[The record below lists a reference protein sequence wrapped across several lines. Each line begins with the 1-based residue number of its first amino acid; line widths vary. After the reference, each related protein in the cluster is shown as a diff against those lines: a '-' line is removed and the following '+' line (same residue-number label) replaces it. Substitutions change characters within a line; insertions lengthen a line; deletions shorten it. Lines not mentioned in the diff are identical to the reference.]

1 LHIFFKKK
9 KKTKH
14 YGGILESKSL
24 KMSNIFNIEKLEKT
38 HNTHKKGNKTKPEE
52 IHFSKIDKLRKI
64 RKMRLLVQFSLKD
77 TDLTQKK
84 RKRHHGNVR
93 NALWNV
99 F

>member
-1 LHIFFKKK
+1 M
-9 KKTKH
+9 
-14 YGGILESKSL
+14 G
-24 KMSNIFNIEKLEKT
+24 NIFNIEKLEKT

-52 IHFSKIDKLRKI
+52 IYFSKIDKLRKI
-64 RKMRLLVQFSLKD
+64 HKTHLLVQISLRD

-84 RKRHHGNVR
+84 RKRHPGNVR